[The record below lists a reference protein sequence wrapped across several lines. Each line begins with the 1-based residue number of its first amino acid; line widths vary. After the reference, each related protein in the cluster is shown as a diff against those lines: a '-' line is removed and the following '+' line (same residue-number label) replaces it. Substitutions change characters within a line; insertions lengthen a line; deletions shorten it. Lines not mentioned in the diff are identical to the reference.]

1 KALPT
6 IAPTPLRPQKG
17 QSRAGAI
24 YAQTSPAVVSIRT
37 GQGSGTGFLID
48 DKGTIVT
55 NAHVVSDNKS
65 VTIRFGANGANLN
78 GNVVG
83 VDTSSDLAVVRVPTA
98 GIPAAAKPLALADSR
113 TVRVGD
119 PVVAIGN
126 PFGLD
131 RTETTGIVSALGRA
145 IQAPNGFQ
153 IDDAIQTDAAINPGN
168 SGGPLIDNNGQVIAV
183 NSQIETGRNGSEG
196 NVGIGF
202 AVPSNTARQVVPVL
216 ERGDKVAHPYLGVST
231 GDATNGSKGAQI
243 GTVSPGGPAE
253 AAGLQSGDVIL
264 SIDGKPIV

>member
-1 KALPT
+1 M
-6 IAPTPLRPQKG
+6 
-17 QSRAGAI
+17 
-24 YAQTSPAVVSIRT
+24 
-37 GQGSGTGFLID
+37 
-48 DKGTIVT
+48 
-55 NAHVVSDNKS
+55 
-65 VTIRFGANGANLN
+65 
-78 GNVVG
+78 
-83 VDTSSDLAVVRVPTA
+83 
-98 GIPAAAKPLALADSR
+98 
-113 TVRVGD
+113 RVGD

-168 SGGPLIDNNGQVIAV
+168 SGGPLLNNDGQVIGV
-183 NSQIETGRNGSEG
+183 NSQIETGGNGSEG

-202 AVPSNTARQVVPVL
+202 AISSNSVRQVVPVL

-231 GDATNGSKGAQI
+231 GDQANGSKGAEV

-253 AAGLQSGDVIL
+253 AAGIQAGDVIL
-264 SIDGKPIV
+264 QIDGKSIVSSEDVAMAINGDQVGQQITVRVRRNGQEQTLQVTLGDRPAQAPTP